1 MTSVRNLEVK
11 LEENHR
17 GTTATK
23 EMRDLHNLFV
33 TDSIKMFENRSQ
45 QAIQVLNQQQYS
57 QEMMECL
64 INDMLDQAKID
75 NDAFKL
81 NEEYFDLPKVVYK
94 SLNIVKEQANQK
106 FVKLVA
112 EVESP
117 QSLQLISNIW
127 GD

>member
-1 MTSVRNLEVK
+1 M
-11 LEENHR
+11 
-17 GTTATK
+17 K
-23 EMRDLHNLFV
+23 EMRDIHNRFI
-33 TDSIKMFENRSQ
+33 TDSIHMFQNRSI
-45 QAIQVLNQQQYS
+45 QAISVLNQQQYA

-94 SLNIVKEQANQK
+94 SLNIVKDQANQK

-117 QSLQLISNIW
+117 
-127 GD
+127 